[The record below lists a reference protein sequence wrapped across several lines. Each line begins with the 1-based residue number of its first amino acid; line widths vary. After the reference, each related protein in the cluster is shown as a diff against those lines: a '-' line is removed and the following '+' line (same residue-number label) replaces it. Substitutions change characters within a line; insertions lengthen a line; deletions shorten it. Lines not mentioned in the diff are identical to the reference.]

1 MRRYKKILKERSI
14 TYSDLSTSE
23 ANSLNTAQKYLLNY
37 AKLKGM
43 QLKSAVLAIDDVL
56 SIFDALVDK
65 GMYSRNMSISIDN
78 FIKNVVEKKL

>member
-14 TYSDLSTSE
+14 AYSDLSTSE

-56 SIFDALVDK
+56 SIFNALVDK